1 MAKLGSKGIVRSLS
15 GAPIRVMVVEDEL
28 LIAMLIEDTLTDA
41 GYEVV
46 GPFSN
51 LTDALRAARETVM
64 DVALLDVNLRGER
77 VYPVAEILESRRI
90 PFLLLSGYGAD
101 AIPASRTHWTAC
113 SKPFMPG
120 DLKRQLAELIA

>member
-1 MAKLGSKGIVRSLS
+1 MAELGRPV
-15 GAPIRVMVVEDEL
+15 RVMIVEDEL
-28 LIAMLIEDTLTDA
+28 LVAMLIEDTLTDA

-51 LTDALRAARETVM
+51 LTDALRAAREAEV

-77 VYPVAEILESRRI
+77 VYPVAEVLKSRAI
-90 PFLLLSGYGAD
+90 PFMLLSGYGRE
-101 AIPASRTHWTAC
+101 AIPASRSHWAAC

-120 DLKRQLAELIA
+120 DLKRQLAELIS